1 MTVDRARAAAAV
13 AEFLAAMGE
22 DPGRPALA
30 ATAARVAELGAERF
44 AGVGVDPVPDLAAAA
59 VADVSAVGPVAFRG
73 VPFVSTCEHHLLPFA
88 GTAAIVYRPGGT
100 VAGFGALAGVVETL
114 AARPQVQER
123 LTDDIADAVERGLTA
138 AGVLVVL
145 TAEHDCVAL
154 RGRRLPGTSVVTL
167 AARGDYEDGPARAEA
182 LALAGE
188 PGDRSA
194 PRPPRD

>member
-1 MTVDRARAAAAV
+1 
-13 AEFLAAMGE
+13 
-22 DPGRPALA
+22 
-30 ATAARVAELGAERF
+30 
-44 AGVGVDPVPDLAAAA
+44 
-59 VADVSAVGPVAFRG
+59 
-73 VPFVSTCEHHLLPFA
+73 
-88 GTAAIVYRPGGT
+88 
-100 VAGFGALAGVVETL
+100 
-114 AARPQVQER
+114 VQER